1 MKQNL
6 GAVWSGRAA
15 RRPPP
20 AACEPPGCR
29 PVVMSIE
36 ADLTGHPAMASLS
49 SPRSGCLRARGRCPA
64 SSAPRTPGPPRAR
77 GVNQLTGL
85 SNQHTRMGKLCLAIV
100 CFWQL
105 LVALRRS
112 NQPVVLSWLL
122 SPRVLIG
129 NKTGFWSA
137 RGATSLVP
145 FPPRR
150 RSCRGRLI
158 LAPAQLGL
166 GLGGRLNGF
175 MRSLRTAYGAPSESA
190 KYAPT
195 RQGTNGFHNSW
206 PVPPASTSSTM

>member
-1 MKQNL
+1 
-6 GAVWSGRAA
+6 
-15 RRPPP
+15 
-20 AACEPPGCR
+20 
-29 PVVMSIE
+29 MSIE

-129 NKTGFWSA
+129 NKTGFWSV

-150 RSCRGRLI
+150 RSCRGRRV
-158 LAPAQLGL
+158 
-166 GLGGRLNGF
+166 GGFKAFVSVPRRDLRLNPRVYSSRNILPDVQGPKCSRPAEPAAWHLLHAPQE
-175 MRSLRTAYGAPSESA
+175 RSTTEVFR
-190 KYAPT
+190 
-195 RQGTNGFHNSW
+195 
-206 PVPPASTSSTM
+206 